1 LRVESCILPIFAFSK
16 KQFTLYFSLSTLNS
30 QLSTAIL
37 ATILSTTAFA
47 LDSEFDVHY
56 RFGISDLSLSHTP
69 GISFAVYPWK
79 NFGFASGLDY
89 SMRKKVNTGND
100 VELSKTI
107 DEVKIK
113 HRIGK
118 YREELQAN
126 TFQIPILLKLR
137 WDYFYI
143 AAGVKIGLPQNMTA
157 KFSYDSLATEG
168 YVYGVCIND
177 LSYMGFGVKD
187 SSATTR
193 ITLKTLY
200 MLTAESGVRIKFTKN
215 LALVLGAYADY
226 SLNRGFKRDLPGV
239 EWVELTEESAE
250 IKLSDNWKSWKPW
263 SVGGDAKLA
272 YSTSSTMV
280 TAGIS
285 ILIFDLIVAFMMF
298 R

>member
-1 LRVESCILPIFAFSK
+1 MRII
-16 KQFTLYFSLSTLNS
+16 
-30 QLSTAIL
+30 I
-37 ATILSTTAFA
+37 ATILFTTTAFA

-56 RFGISDLSLSHTP
+56 RLGISDLSSLSHTP

-89 SMRKKVNTGND
+89 SMRKKVNTGEN
-100 VELSKTI
+100 VLMSRTI
-107 DEVKIK
+107 TDNAGDEI
-113 HRIGK
+113 IFNYSIDK

-143 AAGVKIGLPQNMTA
+143 AAGVKIGLPQNMNA

-168 YVYGVCIND
+168 CVYGVCIDD
-177 LSYMGFGVKD
+177 LSYMGFGVHKD
-187 SSATTR
+187 GSVTTK

-200 MLTAESGVRIKFTKN
+200 MLTAESGIRIKFTEN
-215 LALVLGAYADY
+215 LALVFGVYADY

-250 IKLSDNWKSWKPW
+250 IKVNDNWKSWKPW
-263 SVGGDAKLA
+263 SVGGDAGFA